1 MTQFETSNYAKML
14 ANNSAQSRELQRLQQ
29 EMAQMSEDNQTLDN
43 YCSKLEVENARLRQR
58 LARYEMFEGAT
69 KIWGY
74 L

>member
-43 YCSKLEVENARLRQR
+43 YCSKLEVENARLRQQ
-58 LARYEMFEGAT
+58 LARYEMFESAT